1 MKRKVKIASMIGI
14 VASGINLIFNGWHII
29 GIIALAFFVRG
40 KSSVFFV
47 RGAVNLASFLFAFDL
62 SVNPCFYGK

>member
-29 GIIALAFFVRG
+29 GIIALALFAIIFEATFYFSS
-40 KSSVFFV
+40 KSSESM
-47 RGAVNLASFLFAFDL
+47 NQE
-62 SVNPCFYGK
+62 NE